1 MKKLILLLVALLPVF
16 LYGQNNDSTLDAETT
31 PVREFIL
38 EKNGEVFTLH
48 SCLPEELYNPRL
60 ILPSNANPRRIVQH
74 SPDEPPIQVIGS
86 YWKDGCLLVDYDQ
99 SELPLEDWIDLI
111 MQFTTLR
118 NDQIQIIDNT
128 KK

>member
-1 MKKLILLLVALLPVF
+1 MALLPVF
-16 LYGQNNDSTLDAETT
+16 LYGQKIDTTLHAKPT

-60 ILPSNANPRRIVQH
+60 ILPSNANPRRIVRA
-74 SPDEPPIQVIGS
+74 DVNEPPMQVVGS

-99 SELPLEDWIDLI
+99 SELPREDWIKLI
-111 MQFTTLR
+111 MEFTVLSEE
-118 NDQIQIIDNT
+118 QILLTINT
-128 KK
+128 EK